1 MPDVKQPFV
10 SAGRFDAVIVGAGFA
25 GMYMLHRLRGLG
37 LSAVVF
43 EAGQDVGGTWY
54 WNRYPGARCDI
65 ESMQYSFSFSEELQQ
80 EWRWSERFS
89 AQPEILRY
97 AGHVADRFDLRRD
110 IRFGT
115 RVTAATFNEATN
127 RWRIETDGGD
137 QVSAEY
143 CIMATGCLSS
153 GRVPDINGIDTFA
166 GASYHTGQWPH
177 EGVDFTGQRVGVI
190 GTGSSAIQS
199 IPVIAEQ
206 AAQVFVFQRTP
217 NFSVPARNTP
227 LPPEY
232 EQEWKASYA
241 ERRQR
246 ARTLRTGTIYDF
258 GETSALAVS
267 PEQRRQEYAARWQRG
282 GINVMAAYTDLVTSK
297 EANDTAADFVREQ
310 IRAIVHDPAVAEM
323 LVPTNHPI
331 GTKRIC
337 VDTGYYETFNRSN
350 VTLVNLQSTPIEE
363 VTPAGIRTRD
373 AEYAV
378 DSIVYATGF
387 DAMTGS
393 LLKVDIRGRDGM
405 RLRDK
410 WAAGPRTYLGL
421 MTAGFP
427 NLFTITGPGSP
438 SVLSNMMVS
447 IEQHVDW
454 IADCLAHLRSQG
466 IACIEADPA
475 AEDNW
480 VEHVNEVAYTTLYPQ
495 ANSWYMGANI
505 EGKPRVFMPYIGGV
519 GTYRQTCDR
528 VAANG
533 YEGFRLTV
541 RPPMERPEFESAAAE

>member
-1 MPDVKQPFV
+1 MSNIGQPSASADRLDV
-10 SAGRFDAVIVGAGFA
+10 VIVGAGFA
-25 GMYMLHRLRGLG
+25 GLYMLHRVRGLG

-65 ESMQYSFSFSEELQQ
+65 ESMQYSYSFSDELQQ
-80 EWRWSERFS
+80 EWRWTERF
-89 AQPEILRY
+89 AGQPEILRY
-97 AGHVADRFDLRRD
+97 ASHVADRFDLRRD

-115 RVTAATFNEATN
+115 RVTSAAFDEAAN
-127 RWRIETDGGD
+127 RWWIETDRGD
-137 QVSAEY
+137 LVSAEY

-153 GRVPDINGIDTFA
+153 GRVPDIEGIDSFA

-206 AAQVFVFQRTP
+206 AAHVYVFQRTP

-227 LPPEY
+227 LPPDY
-232 EQEWKASYA
+232 EAEWKASYT

-258 GETSALAVS
+258 GETSALAVP
-267 PEQRRQEYAARWQRG
+267 PEQRRQEYAARWAHG
-282 GINVMAAYTDLVTSK
+282 GINVMAAYNDLVTSK

-310 IRAIVHDPAVAEM
+310 IRAIVHDPAVAET

-337 VDTGYYETFNRSN
+337 VDTGYFETFNRSN
-350 VTLVNLQSTPIEE
+350 VTLVNLQSTPIQE
-363 VTPAGIRTRD
+363 VTPAGIRTRE
-373 AEYAV
+373 AEFSV

-393 LLKVDIRGRDGM
+393 LLKVDIRGRAGM
-405 RLRDK
+405 TLREK

-454 IADCLAHLRSQG
+454 ISDCLAHLRSH
-466 IACIEADPA
+466 AATCIEADLQ

-480 VEHVNEVAYTTLYPQ
+480 VAHVNEVAYTTLYPQ

-519 GTYRQTCDR
+519 GTYRQTCDT

-533 YEGFRLTV
+533 YEGFRLTT
-541 RPPMERPEFESAAAE
+541 RSQAGRPEMASAAE